1 MLQNTRH
8 GMRDPFMEDFTPEQ
22 LATLRDAWFAA
33 IRAHPGAWLAHHV
46 RQAHAL
52 LGVHDASWPRELIYV
67 DDEFQYRDNPPIAR
81 NTSALHRALMRA
93 AQTLSTTPLLAG
105 WPYLVIGLLALP
117 FAWRRRR
124 ELAGITALVLIAS
137 AWLYVL
143 PLIVLVPAELRY
155 LGWSCLAC
163 VLAAAVAWMA
173 PRPIR

>member
-1 MLQNTRH
+1 
-8 GMRDPFMEDFTPEQ
+8 
-22 LATLRDAWFAA
+22 
-33 IRAHPGAWLAHHV
+33 
-46 RQAHAL
+46 
-52 LGVHDASWPRELIYV
+52 
-67 DDEFQYRDNPPIAR
+67 
-81 NTSALHRALMRA
+81 MRA
-93 AQTLSTTPLLAG
+93 AEMLSTTPLLAG